1 MSDGFHRHTYRSGWI
16 EVVCGCMFSGKTEEL
31 IKQLTRAKLA
41 RQNFQVFKPEIDDRY
56 HETDVA
62 SHNQN
67 TFPSIPVK
75 SAEDIYQHIRRNT
88 DVVGID
94 EGQFFDNSVVEVATK
109 LANAGKRVV
118 VAGLD
123 TDWKGEPFG
132 PMPKLL
138 AIADVIRKQYA
149 ICMSCGEPATRTQ
162 RLVAAQESVLVGSTE
177 SYEARCRNCF
187 DPTLSIRL
195 SQIAAK
201 DANANQ
207 TEAQ

>member
-41 RQNFQVFKPEIDDRY
+41 RLNFMVFKPDIDDRY
-56 HETDVA
+56 HESDVA

-67 TFPSIPVK
+67 TFPSLAIK
-75 SAEDIYQHIRRNT
+75 SSEEIYEHIRRNT

-94 EGQFFDNSVVEVATK
+94 EAQFFDSSIVEVATK
-109 LANAGKRVV
+109 LANAGKRIVI
-118 VAGLD
+118 AGLD
-123 TDWKGEPFG
+123 TDWQGQPFG
-132 PMPKLL
+132 PMPQLL
-138 AIADVIRKQYA
+138 AIADVIHKQYA
-149 ICMSCGEPATRTQ
+149 ICMCCGEPATKTQ

-195 SQIAAK
+195 SSLGK
-201 DANANQ
+201 KQ
-207 TEAQ
+207 TEELQASQ